1 MSLIKVLLP
10 VLLKP
15 VDQLLEW
22 HMMLIMEEEALRATL
37 YELLHNLFFGHVAKH
52 DMLGIVW

>member
-1 MSLIKVLLP
+1 MSLIEVLLP

-22 HMMLIMEEEALRATL
+22 YMILIMEEETLRATL
-37 YELLHNLFFGHVAKH
+37 DELLHNLFFGHVAKYN
-52 DMLGIVW
+52 MLWIVW